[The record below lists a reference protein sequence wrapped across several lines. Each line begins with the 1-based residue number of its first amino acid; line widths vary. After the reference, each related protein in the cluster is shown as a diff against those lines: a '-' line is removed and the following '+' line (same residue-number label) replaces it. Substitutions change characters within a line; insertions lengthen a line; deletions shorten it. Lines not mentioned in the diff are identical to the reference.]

1 MTTTLSPRLLGYLTS
16 WHATSTRKQAA
27 SGNVVDLPFD
37 AFLALFEKRQLKSLE
52 RAIVEGRLLAQQHD
66 QNPYALVLSWRSYS
80 ACSSGQFNAQ
90 TACVCS
96 RAKSAKINLPQKG
109 DTLRP
114 GHAANIAKALKGV
127 PKSDGH
133 KKAIS
138 EGTKGVAKAK
148 WSVERRA
155 ERRAQI
161 ANKTAL
167 GADPSACT

>member
-27 SGNVVDLPFD
+27 SGNVVDLSFD
-37 AFLALFEKRQLKSLE
+37 AFLGLFEKRQLKSLE

-66 QNPYALVLSWRSYS
+66 QNAYALVLSWRSYR
-80 ACSSGQFNAQ
+80 ACSSGRFNAQ

-114 GHAANIAKALKGV
+114 GHAANIARALKGV
-127 PKSDGH
+127 PKSDEH

-138 EGTKGVAKAK
+138 EGAKGVTKAK
-148 WSVERRA
+148 WSDERRA
-155 ERRAQI
+155 DRRALRAAQKSGGI
-161 ANKTAL
+161 A
-167 GADPSACT
+167 P